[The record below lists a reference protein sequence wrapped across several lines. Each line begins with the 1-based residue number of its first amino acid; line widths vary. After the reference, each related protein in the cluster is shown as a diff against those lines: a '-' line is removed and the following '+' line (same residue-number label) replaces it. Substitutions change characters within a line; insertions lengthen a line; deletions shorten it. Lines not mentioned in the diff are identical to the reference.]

1 MGGEGHL
8 SRCRVKPHGEQVVA
22 PGGRSMTVLI
32 KNSLEIK
39 KKKVHCKQDSEL
51 RAMCC
56 QSPRD
61 WAGQITARGVDEIRQ
76 VTWI

>member
-8 SRCRVKPHGEQVVA
+8 SVCRVKPHGEQVVA

-39 KKKVHCKQDSEL
+39 KNKKFTVNK
-51 RAMCC
+51 
-56 QSPRD
+56 
-61 WAGQITARGVDEIRQ
+61 TVN
-76 VTWI
+76 

>member
-1 MGGEGHL
+1 M
-8 SRCRVKPHGEQVVA
+8 CRVKPHGEQVVA
-22 PGGRSMTVLI
+22 PAGRSMSVLI

-39 KKKVHCKQDSEL
+39 KKKKRIHCKQYRRL

-61 WAGQITARGVDEIRQ
+61 WAGQIIASGVGELGR
-76 VTWI
+76 